1 MEMEEPNQTER
12 KSLGDRFNDRWRRR
26 KMCKGEAACQRE
38 EEAAVSNGKRQ
49 NQDDRR
55 GLVLITLPP
64 ELNLPISHDCKVD
77 EEHPD

>member
-1 MEMEEPNQTER
+1 
-12 KSLGDRFNDRWRRR
+12 
-26 KMCKGEAACQRE
+26 MCKGEAACQRE